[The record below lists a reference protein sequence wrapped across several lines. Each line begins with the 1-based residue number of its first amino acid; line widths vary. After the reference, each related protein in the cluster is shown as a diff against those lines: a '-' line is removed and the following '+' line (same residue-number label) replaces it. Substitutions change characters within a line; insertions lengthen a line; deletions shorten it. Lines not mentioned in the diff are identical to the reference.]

1 MRGPPAGHPG
11 TVWAAL
17 PGGDMSGQEHQ
28 LGVPEEARE
37 DDPIP
42 DALPEVEQD
51 PGVDRDWEEAK
62 DDPMGGASPSS

>member
-1 MRGPPAGHPG
+1 
-11 TVWAAL
+11 
-17 PGGDMSGQEHQ
+17 MSGQEHQ

-51 PGVDRDWEEAK
+51 PEVDRDWEEAK